1 MSEISIHDDN
11 IPSQIKRIS
20 GDQDVIPA
28 PYISLR
34 GKGARG
40 RRVNDKE
47 ALRRLI
53 IYRIQF
59 AVRSSFEVAGFIA
72 FNMLAVLGAF
82 VVFFVV
88 LGQARP
94 SGFFGH
100 IREVSR
106 RYLEATGER
115 QADFL
120 IVLSVV
126 FLALFVLVSSL
137 RATVLR
143 DRLFEGGSS

>member
-1 MSEISIHDDN
+1 MTN
-11 IPSQIKRIS
+11 FAT
-20 GDQDVIPA
+20 GQDVIPA
-28 PYISLR
+28 PYRSLSGVGLR
-34 GKGARG
+34 GH
-40 RRVNDKE
+40 RVDDSVL
-47 ALRRLI
+47 LRRLI
-53 IYRIQF
+53 IYKIQF
-59 AVRSSFEVAGFIA
+59 ALRSVFVVAGFVA

-94 SGFFGH
+94 SGFFVH

-106 RYLEATGER
+106 RFLEATGER

-120 IVLSVV
+120 MVLSVV
-126 FLALFVLVSSL
+126 FIALFVLVSAL

>member
-1 MSEISIHDDN
+1 MTN
-11 IPSQIKRIS
+11 VAT
-20 GDQDVIPA
+20 DQNLIPA
-28 PYISLR
+28 PYRPLR
-34 GKGARG
+34 GVAVRG
-40 RRVNDKE
+40 QRVDDSVL
-47 ALRRLI
+47 LRRLI

-59 AVRSSFEVAGFIA
+59 CVRSSFAVSGFIA

-94 SGFFGH
+94 SGFFVH

-106 RYLEATGER
+106 RFLEATGER

-120 IVLSVV
+120 VVLAVV
-126 FLALFVLVSSL
+126 FVALFVLVSAL